1 MPGLLRRRRR
11 DREQPVG
18 YRVARPFLRKKLHGE
33 LRSNDSLT
41 AEQRDAIE
49 LALDDDSVLEAAY
62 QTASEEF
69 PDPNGRDW
77 SGFFGALV
85 EFIKTL
91 LPILLELFKG
101 FGVPV

>member
-1 MPGLLRRRRR
+1 MGLLRRRRR

-18 YRVARPFLRKKLHGE
+18 YRVARPFLQRKLRTE
-33 LRSNDSLT
+33 LRTNDALS
-41 AEQRDAIE
+41 AEQREAIE

-77 SGFFGALV
+77 QGFFAGLV
-85 EFIKTL
+85 EFLKTL

>member
-1 MPGLLRRRRR
+1 MGILRRRRR

-18 YRVARPFLRKKLHGE
+18 YRVARPFLRKKIRAE
-33 LRSNDSLT
+33 LRTNETLNE
-41 AEQRDAIE
+41 EQRSALE
-49 LALDDDSVLEAAY
+49 AALADDDALEAAY
-62 QTASEEF
+62 QSAAEEF
-69 PDPNGRDW
+69 PDPSGRDW
-77 SGFFGALV
+77 PSFFAALA

>member
-1 MPGLLRRRRR
+1 MPLLRRRRR

-18 YRVARPFLRKKLHGE
+18 YRVARPFLRRAIREKLRNDDT
-33 LRSNDSLT
+33 LDQATRDSL
-41 AEQRDAIE
+41 EF
-49 LALDDDSVLEAAY
+49 ALHDDDALEAAY

-77 SGFFGALV
+77 QGFFAGLV
-85 EFIKTL
+85 EFLKTL
-91 LPILLELFKG
+91 LPTLLELFKG